1 MLFIQLF
8 SKRFRGG
15 LSAPNILVGVA
26 LLATSGTPI
35 QAQMTVSVSP
45 SVLSP
50 APLGTPV
57 TWTASVSG
65 ANPGTLAYRFRVWP
79 GGRDFHTL
87 VDYGPNSSLTW
98 TTIEEEGLYPMEVS
112 VENTVTGDMA
122 DTTVMFMFS
131 AIATGSVP
139 VVTPSANPF
148 VYIFSAPGCREGSM
162 KVQFQSAGGI
172 VQNTPPQACRL
183 EQRLNFYLA
192 GMLPSVACTAHSI
205 VETGTTVVTGPAVT
219 FTPSASMV
227 TLPAVSLLTNGQAPA
242 VDGLLLQSRIGGSP
256 IATDLSG
263 NIVWS
268 GPSDISFLTRTVTG
282 GTFLG
287 IYENEDVD
295 PSQQYF
301 REFDLA
307 GITLAETNAAQVNR
321 QLATLGVHPINGF
334 HHEARKLS
342 NGEYL
347 VLADSERILTDVQG
361 PGAVDVIGDTIL
373 VLDQNLQVVWTWDA
387 FDHLDTSRQAI
398 LGETCTAPNPGCAP
412 WYLAT
417 TANDWLHGNALQLT
431 PDGNILYSIRHQD
444 WVIKIDY
451 ELGAGSG
458 DVLWHLGNAGDF
470 QIVSSDPSPWFSHQH
485 DANFESDNV
494 SFLVFDDGNTRAA
507 TNPAAHSRGQ
517 MLHVDQHDMVATLVL
532 NADVGS
538 YSTAVGSAEALPNGD
553 YHFDSGFIAEGA
565 ATVSQSVEVNASGDI
580 VYGIGFA
587 TIEYRS
593 FRMRD
598 LYTPPPLKP

>member
-1 MLFIQLF
+1 MPLIESF
-8 SKRFRGG
+8 SGRFHVG
-15 LSAPNILVGVA
+15 LGAPNILA
-26 LLATSGTPI
+26 ILLSAISWMPI
-35 QAQMTVSVSP
+35 QAQMTVSLSP
-45 SVLSP
+45 SVVSP
-50 APLGTPV
+50 APVGTPV
-57 TWTASVSG
+57 TWTAAVSG
-65 ANPGTLAYRFRVWP
+65 ANAGTLAYRFRVWHS
-79 GGRDFHTL
+79 GRDFNTL

-98 TTIEEEGLYPMEVS
+98 TTIEEEGMYPMEVS
-112 VENTVTGDMA
+112 VENTTTGDTA
-122 DTTVMFMFS
+122 DTTVLFMFS
-131 AIATGSVP
+131 PIAIGSVP
-139 VVTPSANPF
+139 LVTPSANPS
-148 VYIFSAPGCREGSM
+148 VYIFSAPGCREGVM
-162 KVQFQSAGGI
+162 TVQFQSAGG
-172 VQNTPPQACRL
+172 VAQSTPAKVCRQ
-183 EQRLNFYLA
+183 EQSLSFYLA
-192 GMLPSVACTAHSI
+192 GMLPNVACTAKYI
-205 VETGTTVVTGPAVT
+205 VETGKTVITGPAVT
-219 FTPSASMV
+219 FTPQASMV
-227 TLPAVSLLTNGQAPA
+227 TPPPMSLLTSGPAPA
-242 VDGLLLQSRIGGSP
+242 VDGVLLQSRIGGSP

-268 GPSDISFLTRTVTG
+268 GPGDISFLTRPLPG

-321 QLATLGVHPINGF
+321 QLAILGVHPINGF

-347 VLADSERILTDVQG
+347 VLADSERILTNVQG
-361 PGAVDVIGDTIL
+361 PGPVDVIGDTIL
-373 VLDQNLQVVWTWDA
+373 VLDQDLQVVWTWDA

-398 LGETCTAPNPGCAP
+398 LGETCTNPNPGCAP

-451 ELGAGSG
+451 ELGAGGG

-485 DANFESDNV
+485 DANFEADNV

-517 MLHVDQHDMVATLVL
+517 MLQINQQNMVATLVL

-538 YSTAVGSAEALPNGD
+538 YSTAVGSAQALPNGD
-553 YHFDSGFIAEGA
+553 YHFDSGFIADGA
-565 ATVSQSVEVNASGDI
+565 ATVSQSVEVNASGAI
-580 VYGIGFA
+580 VYGIGVA
-587 TIEYRS
+587 TIEYRT
-593 FRMRD
+593 FRMQD
-598 LYTPPPLKP
+598 LYTPPALAP